1 MSRRKE
7 MYLVI
12 DTETC
17 NTVEQPLPY
26 DIGFAIC
33 DRMGNI
39 AEERSYVVAETFLDM
54 KDTMKDKWL
63 WLDMDGTFADLYGV
77 NGWLDDLVN
86 LRTRPYAE
94 AKPIYNMVDFLLL
107 LVELKQ
113 RGWKIGIISWLSKD
127 PDAEYG
133 ERVTK
138 AKNEWLYKWC
148 MDIVLDKVL
157 IVPYGQCKADTCRQ
171 FGYGVL
177 ADDEEQNRNAWDLGE
192 TIDAN
197 KNLLEELA
205 KLL

>member
-1 MSRRKE
+1 
-7 MYLVI
+7 
-12 DTETC
+12 
-17 NTVEQPLPY
+17 
-26 DIGFAIC
+26 
-33 DRMGNI
+33 
-39 AEERSYVVAETFLDM
+39 
-54 KDTMKDKWL
+54 MKDKWL

-127 PDAEYG
+127 SDAEYN

-138 AKNEWLYKWC
+138 AKKEWLLSWC

-157 IVPYGQCKADTCRQ
+157 IVPYGQCKADICRQ
-171 FGYGVL
+171 FGYGIL
-177 ADDEEQNRNAWDLGE
+177 ADDEEQNRNAWDLGD